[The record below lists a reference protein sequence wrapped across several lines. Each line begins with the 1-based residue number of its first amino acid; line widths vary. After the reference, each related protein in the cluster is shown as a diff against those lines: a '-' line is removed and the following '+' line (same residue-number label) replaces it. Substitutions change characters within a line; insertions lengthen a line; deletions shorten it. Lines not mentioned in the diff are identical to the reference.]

1 MLYVGAHFQILES
14 PLGTHTGR
22 MDEFVQNLFE
32 DIEIPEDIPDA
43 EHIFT
48 CPSKQASQVD
58 SGHATI
64 RSQTAEVKGPTIEN
78 APSESPTLRRKP
90 VVTTGLSLTAHNREN
105 SSVKRPISDFRA
117 PFIAPAPYKHVSDEP
132 YKKHCD
138 EPITLN
144 SEAAIVSVP
153 QVEHEQPKEKK
164 TIAER
169 YPLKGPAGLNVFSI
183 LSNVLMNGGSNDDGM
198 HREGN
203 SWVMAMSMLDKK
215 EVGCDFKQYSDFPEH
230 YSVSEYVTQK
240 FNIRWIIKQAS
251 MLKFGFK
258 IDWLVVFIL
267 SQRTMGMQVMY
278 VLMDK
283 SGQMLGY
290 MSEALHTKLKHIMPG
305 CTLILKH
312 VSH

>member
-1 MLYVGAHFQILES
+1 MGS
-14 PLGTHTGR
+14 
-22 MDEFVQNLFE
+22 
-32 DIEIPEDIPDA
+32 
-43 EHIFT
+43 
-48 CPSKQASQVD
+48 
-58 SGHATI
+58 
-64 RSQTAEVKGPTIEN
+64 
-78 APSESPTLRRKP
+78 
-90 VVTTGLSLTAHNREN
+90 
-105 SSVKRPISDFRA
+105 KRPS
-117 PFIAPAPYKHVSDEP
+117 
-132 YKKHCD
+132 
-138 EPITLN
+138 
-144 SEAAIVSVP
+144 
-153 QVEHEQPKEKK
+153 
-164 TIAER
+164 
-169 YPLKGPAGLNVFSI
+169 
-183 LSNVLMNGGSNDDGM
+183 
-198 HREGN
+198 
-203 SWVMAMSMLDKK
+203 